1 MNFKMKTLAVAAIA
15 AFAMSA
21 GAANAAPA
29 AGGAATG
36 SSLIFSAWDAN
47 GSYSLDLGSFLNTF
61 VGADVA
67 VGTNPG
73 STYNGGT
80 LDIALT
86 GFNLTS
92 GSWNLAAADT
102 TGRYRLLV
110 SDSGTFSG
118 VINSQVKTVGNALN
132 TYEGLGAAASTSTGT
147 LAANTDLWYADGA
160 NWNGVANANGFTGLG
175 GGTAIG
181 SVANLYSVWQS
192 SNTAPNAGNAA
203 GFAQLHNAAG
213 DFYTAKVIGTGANA
227 VLEISAVS
235 AVPEADS
242 WAMLLA
248 GLGLMGFIARRRT
261 QA

>member
-21 GAANAAPA
+21 GAANAASN
-29 AGGAATG
+29 GSAATG
-36 SSLIFSAWDAN
+36 SSVIFSAWDAN

-92 GSWNLAAADT
+92 GSWNLVASDAV
-102 TGRYRLLV
+102 GRYRLLV
-110 SDSGTFSG
+110 SEAGNLPAIT
-118 VINSQVKTVGNALN
+118 NSQVKTGAQDVGSYL
-132 TYEGLGAAASTSTGT
+132 GLGAAASSSTGT
-147 LAANTDLWYADGA
+147 IATSTDPWYANSNTWGDNLGGTFAAGTSTDL
-160 NWNGVANANGFTGLG
+160 
-175 GGTAIG
+175 
-181 SVANLYSVWQS
+181 SQVANLYSVWQTS
-192 SNTAPNAGNAA
+192 QTAGQSGAAA

>member
-1 MNFKMKTLAVAAIA
+1 MNFKMKTLAVAAVA

-21 GAANAAPA
+21 GAANAATSAA
-29 AGGAATG
+29 AGN
-36 SSLIFSAWDAN
+36 SSVIFSAWDAN

-73 STYNGGT
+73 STFNGGT

-92 GSWNLAAADT
+92 GSWNLVAGDNN
-102 TGRYRLLV
+102 GRNRLLV
-110 SDSGTFSG
+110 TQSGTLAG
-118 VINSQVKTVGNALN
+118 VTNSQVKTAAQDIKSYLDM
-132 TYEGLGAAASTSTGT
+132 GAATSTTTGT
-147 LAANTDLWYADGA
+147 LGTPTDPWYANSNTWGD
-160 NWNGVANANGFTGLG
+160 NLG
-175 GGTAIG
+175 GTFAVGGT
-181 SVANLYSVWQS
+181 SNDLSQVSNLYSIWQTS
-192 SNTAPNAGNAA
+192 QVAGQASAAA

-227 VLEISAVS
+227 VLEIAAVS